1 MGLSTIYRMVHV
13 CLRLSYAHSCRLFS
27 SLHSYNEN
35 HSCEFGISICILF
48 ECSLVAYR
56 CYFNEI

>member
-27 SLHSYNEN
+27 SLHSYNAN
-35 HSCEFGISICILF
+35 HSCEFGISICIFF
-48 ECSLVAYR
+48 ECSL
-56 CYFNEI
+56 